1 MGKFNYLLGK
11 GKTISIPDEN
21 GKEVEWTIRPLSNR
35 HMDLFMN
42 SKDVSQV
49 EMINNLVLASLQ
61 QTDESL
67 RLEDIKDLPLGLSKK
82 ITEVVMEVNDLQ

>member
-11 GKTISIPDEN
+11 GKVVSIPDEN

-35 HMDLFMN
+35 HMDLFTN
-42 SKDVSQV
+42 SKEGSQMEV
-49 EMINNLVLASLQ
+49 INNIVLASLQ

-67 RLEDIKDLPLGLSKK
+67 TLEDIKELPLGLSKK
-82 ITEVVMEVNDLQ
+82 ITEVVMEVNELQ